1 MNIVLARPDSAR
13 SRTYQ
18 VTFTERDSVFRQTL
32 GFALRDKVTGVLLYA
47 VDTVDFESEQL
58 EEHTVDGFKLM
69 FSNPHKV
76 EISGFEW
83 SGTSSA
89 NNIVP
94 KISVATTNGPSR
106 IDTIRFPVDFE
117 IRITDTLSARS
128 YGTPTHRDSVYFYIW
143 NLTDNRPIDFEFIE
157 PIGKNDRKIGV
168 GDEIDLIL
176 ERASPTSNII
186 RKSSWKMNFDTIV
199 GVPYAIPK
207 AGNVLIVTT
216 TKQFAKRDI
225 YEFSMRASDYSAIR
239 AKDDLANVY
248 VVPDPYVAVNSLEP
262 KRPTGF
268 TGRYERRVEFVNLPR
283 QCTIKIFTLSGKLVR
298 TIEHLAESNNGRES
312 WDLTTRDGLEVSLGI
327 YFFHVDAP
335 GIGEKIGRFALIK

>member
-1 MNIVLARPDSAR
+1 M
-13 SRTYQ
+13 
-18 VTFTERDSVFRQTL
+18 
-32 GFALRDKVTGVLLYA
+32 
-47 VDTVDFESEQL
+47 
-58 EEHTVDGFKLM
+58 
-69 FSNPHKV
+69 
-76 EISGFEW
+76 
-83 SGTSSA
+83 
-89 NNIVP
+89 
-94 KISVATTNGPSR
+94 
-106 IDTIRFPVDFE
+106 
-117 IRITDTLSARS
+117 S

-157 PIGKNDRKIGV
+157 PIGKNDGKISV

-199 GVPYAIPK
+199 GVPYTIPK
-207 AGNVLIVTT
+207 AGNVLKVMT

-225 YEFSMRASDYSAIR
+225 YEFSMRASDYSAAR

-268 TGRYERRVEFVNLPR
+268 SGRYERRVEFVNLPR
-283 QCTIKIFTLSGKLVR
+283 QCTIKIFTVSGKLVR

-312 WDLTTRDGLEVSLGI
+312 WDLTTRDGLEVSFGI